1 MKKFKIISIIYFS
14 LAFLFTGIDSYLDF
28 HNLNSGTKFHQLS
41 SIERNASRVI
51 AVFGLSLNPA
61 SLLTSPFIGD
71 HKFRKRKTFKYS
83 ILMFISIIPS
93 YLFYVWFF
101 GKWNRLKEAI
111 GIKENK
117 NASIE
122 VS

>member
-1 MKKFKIISIIYFS
+1 MHGKNLSQLYRLGSSRMSHFKRFTIVIFAGLFFISMYEGIR
-14 LAFLFTGIDSYLDF
+14 LFTHTPSYILP
-28 HNLNSGTKFHQLS
+28 
-41 SIERNASRVI
+41 SIKSIFYVFI
-51 AVFGLSLNPA
+51 A
-61 SLLTSPFIGD
+61 D
-71 HKFRKRKTFKYS
+71 RKTLFENF
-83 ILMFISIIPS
+83 LHT
-93 YLFYVWFF
+93 FYVWFF